1 MSKNKIKVKKSFAPV
16 MLAAVVLMFLAMIL
30 MPMIALAAD
39 ICAKDEIVLQVPIPG
54 IPGIGYCVK
63 GFPEYLEA
71 IYNLFV
77 GASGILA
84 VIMIMFGGFQW
95 LIAGGNPT
103 KIAGAKTTILS
114 ALAGLTLVLAS
125 YTILNLI
132 NPDLTKLADLNKI
145 INDEKYKINPQGV
158 SGGYC
163 TQDMKLANNLTGDNA
178 MCGQSYSLYASPS
191 ATCKGVKCKNEWGL
205 WKDLTSLVHLTT
217 KTWDVCFGG
226 QSDYCADSFD
236 LGKVA
241 ADAGYDNKPVY
252 IKLSGTKLLPTPG
265 ADALYCGRIYYHS
278 ALMPDPDGD
287 RLLIGAYC
295 AGIGF
300 CIIDPAGG
308 YGINVAKDKVDGSV
322 ANSLVGQFNNTHCY

>member
-1 MSKNKIKVKKSFAPV
+1 

-71 IYNLFV
+71 IYNFFIGV
-77 GASGILA
+77 SGILA
-84 VIMIMFGGFQW
+84 VIMIMLGGFQW

-132 NPDLTKLADLNKI
+132 NPNLTKLTDLNEI
-145 INDEKYKINPQGV
+145 IKQNKINRQDIA
-158 SGGYC
+158 GGYC
-163 TQDMKLANNLTGDNA
+163 TKDMKLANNLTGDNA

-191 ATCKGVKCKNEWGL
+191 AT
-205 WKDLTSLVHLTT
+205 
-217 KTWDVCFGG
+217 
-226 QSDYCADSFD
+226 
-236 LGKVA
+236 
-241 ADAGYDNKPVY
+241 
-252 IKLSGTKLLPTPG
+252 
-265 ADALYCGRIYYHS
+265 
-278 ALMPDPDGD
+278 
-287 RLLIGAYC
+287 
-295 AGIGF
+295 
-300 CIIDPAGG
+300 
-308 YGINVAKDKVDGSV
+308 
-322 ANSLVGQFNNTHCY
+322 

>member
-71 IYNLFV
+71 IYNFFIGV
-77 GASGILA
+77 SGILA
-84 VIMIMFGGFQW
+84 VIMIMLGGFQW

-132 NPDLTKLADLNKI
+132 NPNLTKLTDLNEI
-145 INDEKYKINPQGV
+145 IKQNKINRQDIA
-158 SGGYC
+158 GGYC
-163 TQDMKLANNLTGDNA
+163 TKDMKLANNLTGDNA

-191 ATCKGVKCKNEWGL
+191 GVCKGVKCENGL
-205 WKDLTSLVHLTT
+205 GLLTSLTGLTT
-217 KTWDVCFGG
+217 ETWNVCFGG
-226 QSDYCADSFD
+226 QPDSCANSFY
-236 LGKVA
+236 LGKTA
-241 ADAGYDNKPVY
+241 TDQGYDRSADVQ
-252 IKLSGTKLLPTPG
+252 LSCWALPT
-265 ADALYCGRIYYHS
+265 ADTLYCGKIYYHT
-278 ALMPDPDGD
+278 AIDPAGGG
-287 RLLIGAYC
+287 LLIGAYC

-300 CIIDPAGG
+300 CMINPSGG
-308 YGINVAKDKVDGSV
+308 YGISVPKEKTNSLV
-322 ANSLVGQFNNTHCY
+322 ANSIVGQFNDTHCY